1 MSWFYMCGTFPG
13 GAAPLTRVP
22 TRLATGHTC
31 DHSRLKSMASERGN
45 MKWMMS
51 EEESLQMDCLDYS
64 PLPAPH
70 IDDSPI
76 LSTQMFPNLDHFVW
90 ELSVTKTSASPCVG
104 IENPL
109 FITLDPPSSFLTH
122 VTMWKIL
129 WGRGTNRKSGLEKE
143 DKSTLIQF
151 LKFFSFLTDVTTTV
165 IESPTAAEMS
175 QPKTISHKVFPIPHY
190 LTTWPTPDYLTIWLF
205 GDRMEVRV
213 RREVGLIIPLT
224 DWPLLASPWFD
235 FCPHLTRITHVH
247 TLIIF
252 LTDWPLVQWPT
263 VSILYIAP
271 IWFSVIHCCRKSR
284 PVIILM
290 TPS

>member
-1 MSWFYMCGTFPG
+1 MDDVWGRESSNGLFGLFP
-13 GAAPLTRVP
+13 PP
-22 TRLATGHTC
+22 
-31 DHSRLKSMASERGN
+31 
-45 MKWMMS
+45 
-51 EEESLQMDCLDYS
+51 
-64 PLPAPH
+64 PH

-175 QPKTISHKVFPIPHY
+175 QPKTISHKVSPIPHY

-205 GDRMEVRV
+205 GDRMEVCV

-224 DWPLLASPWFD
+224 DWPLLGWTTYI
-235 FCPHLTRITHVH
+235 CPHLTQSIWPWLVITHVH
-247 TLIIF
+247 SLIIF
-252 LTDWPLVQWPT
+252 LADRPLVHCVQLRT
-263 VSILYIAP
+263 FLAP
-271 IWFSVIHCCRKSR
+271 IWLSVTHVCRKSR
-284 PVIILM
+284 SVIILM